1 MRDLKFP
8 EICILGDLG
17 GIRRRFR
24 GYKKIWVVAEFGKS
38 GVNGVAV
45 ARNGLIFGED
55 GAAGSRKVSGWL
67 RELRNAI

>member
-8 EICILGDLG
+8 EICILGD
-17 GIRRRFR
+17 IRRFG
-24 GYKKIWVVAEFGKS
+24 GYKKIWVAAEFGKS

-67 RELRNAI
+67 RGLRDTI

>member
-8 EICILGDLG
+8 EIW
-17 GIRRRFR
+17 
-24 GYKKIWVVAEFGKS
+24 GYKIWVVAEFGKL

-67 RELRNAI
+67 RGLRDTI